1 MKNNMIPLVAIG
13 LVTIVIAS
21 LVLINGS
28 IDNQQELVEINLIQY
43 EMYNEIATETNNIK
57 AIKTDST
64 IELSNTSNEEIRI
77 IQIRVY
83 DDDGNF
89 VESFDVDSIIYG
101 NTKLEISPENLPV
114 ELQEMLLDG

>member
-1 MKNNMIPLVAIG
+1 MIPLVAIG

-28 IDNQQELVEINLIQY
+28 IDNQQELSQINLENY

-57 AIKTDST
+57 AIKTDGV
-64 IELSNTSNEEIRI
+64 IELSNTSNEEIKV

-83 DDDGNF
+83 DDDGNY
-89 VESFDVDSIIYG
+89 VESFEIDSIIYG
-101 NTKLEISPENLPV
+101 NTKSEITDLPIP
-114 ELQEMLLDG
+114 LREMLLDE